1 MAISSANKLIIYNG
15 ALLFIGERSLSA
27 LTDNVESRRLLD
39 RVWDGGGVDK
49 CLERG
54 QWKFATRASK
64 LDYTSSITPDDSFIY
79 NRAFEKPSDLIRLC
93 ALCSDGGFKSPL
105 LDYDDNSGFWFA
117 SLDELYIQYVSNDG
131 SYGTDYSLWPGSFK
145 RFVEAWFGCE
155 IVLKLTQSESKEELK
170 KKEMNKLLSEAKS
183 KDAMDGPT
191 KFMPPGR
198 FRADRHGSRGSSDYG
213 YRSRLIG

>member
-1 MAISSANKLIIYNG
+1 
-15 ALLFIGERSLSA
+15 
-27 LTDNVESRRLLD
+27 VESRRLLD

-54 QWKFATRASK
+54 QWKFATRTSK
-64 LDYTSSITPDDSFIY
+64 LDYTSSVTPSFGY
-79 NRAFEKPSDLIRLC
+79 EHAFEKPTDLIKLC
-93 ALCSDGGFKSPL
+93 AVCSDEFFNTPL
-105 LDYDDNSGFWFA
+105 LQYTEEGGFWFA